1 MNSAQASWY
10 PRSSEI
16 PHPAVHARRLPGTPG
31 TDPGHAS
38 WYPHAGGRDRDR
50 VITEFR
56 TRSSPGHASADSGE
70 PAPSRPPLARRRDA
84 NPRLGAV
91 SSYFRLGELLGIL
104 AALAILG
111 YWGASYAVDVMRNVQ
126 ETAGA
131 SGSHSRRQVAEI
143 DRATA
148 TNPDPAKR

>member
-10 PRSSEI
+10 PRSPEI
-16 PHPAVHARRLPGTPG
+16 AQTAVPPRRLPGTPG
-31 TDPGHAS
+31 PDAGHAS
-38 WYPHAGGRDRDR
+38 WYPHARGGDRDR

-56 TRSSPGHASADSGE
+56 TRSLPGRATGGSGE
-70 PAPSRPPLARRRDA
+70 PGEPRPPVARRRDGT
-84 NPRLGAV
+84 PRLGAV
-91 SSYFRLGELLGIL
+91 SGYFRLGELLGIL

-131 SGSHSRRQVAEI
+131 TGSHSRRQVAEI
-143 DRATA
+143 DRAA
-148 TNPDPAKR
+148 SANPDPAKR